1 MEEIK
6 NTLRELLKDSLYAKT
21 GILEQRIEQLINIH
35 KSWIIFAQY
44 KLNPQ
49 EIANKLYNYEK
60 NLNKVLVV

>member
-35 KSWIIFAQY
+35 KSWIVFAQY
-44 KLNPQ
+44 KLNPE
-49 EIANKLYNYEK
+49 EIANELYIYEK
-60 NLNKVLVV
+60 NLNKILVV